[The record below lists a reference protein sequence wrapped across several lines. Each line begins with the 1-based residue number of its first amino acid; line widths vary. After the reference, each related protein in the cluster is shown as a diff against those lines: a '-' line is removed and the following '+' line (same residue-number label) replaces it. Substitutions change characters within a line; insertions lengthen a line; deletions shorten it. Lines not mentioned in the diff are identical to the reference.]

1 MLSTLVNILLFIFVI
16 GFLTLIHEL
25 GHFLAA
31 KIVGARVYEF
41 SLGFG
46 PKLVS
51 KKYRETLYCI
61 RIIPLGGFVKILGD
75 GDPSD
80 YEEKGSKEDL
90 QESKYNLNNK
100 TKIAQVFVM
109 LAGVFMNIFFAIVF
123 YYAIL
128 GLNEWKSNP
137 IYVDLDKVN
146 IIGAELETVVG
157 YQIVEDGKAQ
167 DAGLPTYGVIKEL
180 NGNKVESRDG
190 LVEMIGDKESVSLLI
205 CDDMGVECD
214 NYIVDVDKEGKI
226 GVFISHGHILD
237 YGNNKIF
244 AGPIYLVNNLR
255 IISRVLGSMIGTAKE
270 TGDYSDLSHTVSGP
284 IGIFLLIDSL
294 KTRGMI
300 VFLSL
305 IADLSISLAIMN
317 LLPIPALDGG
327 RVLIIAL
334 EGVFRKE
341 FDEKL
346 KAIIINISMVL
357 LIVLVVLV
365 MVKDV
370 VNIDT
375 MRMMFE

>member
-31 KIVGARVYEF
+31 KFVGARVYEF

-46 PKLVS
+46 PKLIS
-51 KKYRETLYCI
+51 KKYGETLYCI
-61 RIIPLGGFVKILGD
+61 RAIPLGGFVKILGD

-80 YEEKGSKEDL
+80 YEEDTKENL
-90 QESKYNLNNK
+90 RESEYNLSNK
-100 TKIAQVFVM
+100 SKFAQIFVM
-109 LAGVFMNIFFAIVF
+109 LAGIFMNIFFAIIF

-128 GLNEWKSNP
+128 GLNEWKTNP
-137 IYVDLDKVN
+137 IYVDLENVN
-146 IIGAELETVVG
+146 VIGVELERVVG
-157 YQIVEDGKAQ
+157 YQVMEDGNAEK
-167 DAGLPTYGVIKEL
+167 AGLPTYGVIKEL
-180 NGNKVESRDG
+180 DGEVVKDRDA
-190 LVEMIGDKESVSLLI
+190 LVEMIGKKEEVTLLI
-205 CDDMGVECD
+205 CDDMGDECSDYDVE
-214 NYIVDVDKEGKI
+214 VDEEGRI
-226 GVFISHGHILD
+226 GVFVSHGHILD
-237 YGNNKIF
+237 YSSNKVI
-244 AGPIYLVNNLR
+244 AGPIYLVNNLK
-255 IISRVLGSMIGTAKE
+255 IISKVLGSMIGVARE

-284 IGIFLLIDSL
+284 IGIFLLIDNL
-294 KTRGMI
+294 KTRGVI

-327 RVLIIAL
+327 RVLIITL
-334 EGVFRKE
+334 EGILRKE

-365 MVKDV
+365 MIKDV
-370 VNIDT
+370 VNIDS
-375 MRMMFE
+375 MRSMFE

>member
-1 MLSTLVNILLFIFVI
+1 MVSTLVNILLFIFVI

-51 KKYRETLYCI
+51 KKHRETLYCI

-80 YEEKGSKEDL
+80 YEGGSKENL

-100 TKIAQVFVM
+100 TKLAQVFVM
-109 LAGVFMNIFFAIVF
+109 LAGIFMNILFAIIF

-128 GLNEWKSNP
+128 GLNEWKTNP
-137 IYVDLDKVN
+137 IYLDLERVN
-146 IIGAELETVVG
+146 LIGVEVEKVVG
-157 YQIVEDGKAQ
+157 YQVVEDSKAQ
-167 DAGLPTYGVIKEL
+167 EAGLPTYGVIKEL
-180 NGNKVESRDG
+180 NGKKVKSRDA
-190 LVEMIGDKESVSLLI
+190 LVEMVGENESITLLI
-205 CDDMGVECD
+205 CDDMGIECD
-214 NYIVDVDKEGKI
+214 DYIVEIDKEGKV
-226 GVFISHGHILD
+226 GVFISHGYILD
-237 YGNNKIF
+237 YSNIKVF
-244 AGPIYLVNNLR
+244 AGPIYLTNNLKL
-255 IISRVLGSMIGTAKE
+255 ISTVLSSMIGTAKE

-327 RVLIIAL
+327 RVLIIVL
-334 EGVFRKE
+334 ESVFRKE

-346 KAIIINISMVL
+346 KTIIINISMVL
-357 LIVLVVLV
+357 LIVLVVVV

-370 VNIDT
+370 VNIDN